1 MGTVREWTQCSVKS
15 IIALREWTFY
25 EGVET
30 AGILKSFAI
39 ETVRIIYDLQFCYFD
54 GTTRIGIISHGA
66 MFSQG
71 GAKRYTYRCL
81 FLKGCIPDSQGLYP
95 EPQGSIA
102 SGIQRSKYQSCRT
115 WMTGRNFCY
124 TYQLVRVCAR
134 FHRQMNLF
142 VRISELITP
151 TFWSVKNVR

>member
-39 ETVRIIYDLQFCYFD
+39 ETIRIIYDLQFCYFD
-54 GTTRIGIISHGA
+54 GTTRIGIISHRA

-102 SGIQRSKYQSCRT
+102 SGIQRSKYQSCRIERGWPEGT
-115 WMTGRNFCY
+115 FATRINSYEFVQDFTGKWIYLYEYRN
-124 TYQLVRVCAR
+124 
-134 FHRQMNLF
+134 
-142 VRISELITP
+142 
-151 TFWSVKNVR
+151 W

>member
-39 ETVRIIYDLQFCYFD
+39 ETIRIIYDLQFCYFD

-81 FLKGCIPDSQGLYP
+81 YLKGCILDSQGLYP

-102 SGIQRSKYQSCRT
+102 SGIQRSKYQSCRIERGWPEGT
-115 WMTGRNFCY
+115 FATRTSLCK
-124 TYQLVRVCAR
+124 
-134 FHRQMNLF
+134 
-142 VRISELITP
+142 ISQANEFICTNIGTDNSHILI
-151 TFWSVKNVR
+151 R